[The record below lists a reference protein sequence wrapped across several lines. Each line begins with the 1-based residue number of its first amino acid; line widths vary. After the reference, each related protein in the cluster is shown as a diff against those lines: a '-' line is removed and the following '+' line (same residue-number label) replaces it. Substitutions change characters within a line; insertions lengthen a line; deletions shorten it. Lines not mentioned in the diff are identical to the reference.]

1 MRRNDEQRSVVN
13 SLVLKMAGITADTP
27 DPSGGVIYRKP
38 GTKEPSGLLRD
49 NAMGLIDRL
58 LPPIT
63 PAEIAE
69 AVRAALAEARRV
81 GVTSAQDMDGSGPH
95 ARRHLFR
102 LYQQLA
108 KSGQLTLRV
117 DLRWPLADWR
127 ELAQLGVEAG
137 FGDDWVRIGGLKG
150 FVDGSLGSSTAKMF
164 EPYLNEPGSTG
175 VFVTPLDKL
184 REDILDGD

>member
-38 GTKEPSGLLRD
+38 GTKEPTGLLRD

-58 LPPIT
+58 LPGIT
-63 PAEIAE
+63 VEEIAE
-69 AVRAALAEARRV
+69 AVRAALVEARRV
-81 GVTSAQDMDGSGPH
+81 GVTSAQDMDGSGPR
-95 ARRHLFR
+95 ARRHLFH

-117 DLRWPLADWR
+117 DLRWPLAD
-127 ELAQLGVEAG
+127 
-137 FGDDWVRIGGLKG
+137 
-150 FVDGSLGSSTAKMF
+150 
-164 EPYLNEPGSTG
+164 
-175 VFVTPLDKL
+175 
-184 REDILDGD
+184 